1 MPGPPSLVVI
11 GGPNGSGKTTL
22 TNYLLGTGVDF
33 GIYINPDEIA
43 AGLDLPEP
51 DRSRTAQAIADSRR
65 DECLRLRQSFSFETV
80 MSHPSKIELMER
92 AVNAG
97 YKVTLF
103 FVCTSDPALN
113 LKRIARRV
121 ILGGHDVPT
130 DRVVSRYG
138 RTLDLL
144 ISAALV
150 ANRTVLFD
158 NSAFLRP
165 SSASKT
171 TKLRLGLR
179 PVAELTRDSD
189 GYHLKTVGVVPQWIQ
204 RHLIQPLE
212 DRAVEI
218 ALTVE

>member
-1 MPGPPSLVVI
+1 MSGPPSLIVI

-43 AGLDLPEP
+43 ASLDLPEP

-92 AVNAG
+92 AVNVG
-97 YKVTLF
+97 YKATLF
-103 FVCTSDPALN
+103 FVCTSDPTLN

-121 ILGGHDVPT
+121 ILGGHDVPK

-150 ANRTVLFD
+150 VHRTVLFD
-158 NSAFLRP
+158 NSTFLRP
-165 SSASKT
+165 SAAAAAIKP
-171 TKLRLGLR
+171 RLGLR
-179 PVAELTRDSD
+179 PVAELTRNPD
-189 GYHLKTVGVVPQWIQ
+189 GFRLKTIGVVPQWTT
-204 RHLIQPLE
+204 RHFIQPLK
-212 DRAVEI
+212 DRAAEL